1 MPGCGS
7 DAARVPWRRSLV
19 ARVAAAVALALAVS
33 ACSGPFFYRD
43 VIVPTDPN
51 RKPAAQPAP

>member
-1 MPGCGS
+1 MIRI
-7 DAARVPWRRSLV
+7 AIAT
-19 ARVAAAVALALAVS
+19 AMMAMVS

-51 RKPAAQPAP
+51 RRPAAQAQP